1 MKRRL
6 TVLHQRRSVLLAGVL
21 AVVGALGGSA
31 CDRETF
37 HVLRSPDGRT
47 EVRVALR
54 DGTMLYSVHRDRR
67 RILDPSALGLDLTNT
82 VNGEQRTAPFDRF
95 TLTGVSRREHR
106 ATWTPVWGKSSEVE
120 DHFRELTVGL
130 RGAVSPQRSL
140 AVVFRAYDDG
150 IAFRYVVPEQPGFAE
165 SVSDRT
171 EFNFAGNWP
180 IHFIHSAAYPPIGP
194 LRLDAVRSI
203 EDGEAAPIR
212 SHVLLSPGQDL
223 WLAVHEA
230 ALIDSAP
237 MRLIRTPQPRVP
249 WSLRV
254 EVEAT
259 PVATPFETP
268 WRVIL
273 IAPALGRLLET
284 RLLETLSPPSR
295 IADPSWIRPGK
306 AMWDRRIRKLTHP
319 AGTYGLDTA
328 TFIRLIDFAAAHG
341 IEYLLMDS
349 NWYGDQR
356 NPRSDPRTPVSTIN
370 LEAVFAHAARRSVRV
385 LLYVNDTAFLRHDPD
400 EVFATFQAWGAAG
413 VKYGFMR
420 GQGVEKVRKTVALIE
435 AAARHRLLINF
446 HDAPVHPTGLQRTY
460 PNLVAVE
467 FCHAQL
473 DGGRAFTP
481 EEYLHTVFV
490 QMLAGP
496 LDMNNGFFALDT
508 LDTRKTAG
516 LDYDQFYSP
525 VYATV
530 AAEVARILITDTG
543 LGVLPDTPEAYAS
556 KDDLFEFVRR
566 LPVGAWDETRVLR
579 AEFGKAITT
588 ARRSGREWF
597 IGSVVDEQGGS
608 FRIDLD
614 FLDEGVQYAATV
626 YEDAADSHYQRNRE
640 AYRVRTMTVTA
651 DTVIEAVMA
660 PGGGHAVW
668 LRP

>member
-1 MKRRL
+1 MKRRQL
-6 TVLHQRRSVLLAGVL
+6 LLAGAL
-21 AVVGALGGSA
+21 AVVGARCGSA
-31 CDRETF
+31 SNSETV
-37 HVLRSPDGRT
+37 HVLGSPDGRT

-54 DGTMLYSVHRDRR
+54 DGILLYSVHRDRQ

-82 VNGEQRTAPFDRF
+82 VNGEQRTAPFNRF
-95 TLTGVSRREHR
+95 TLAGVSRRERR

-120 DHFRELTVGL
+120 DRFRELTVEL
-130 RGAVSPQRSL
+130 RGAVSPQRPL

-150 IAFRYVVPEQPGFAE
+150 IAFRYVVPEQSGFTE
-165 SVSDRT
+165 RVSDRT

-180 IHFIHSAAYPPIGP
+180 IHFIGSVEQPPIGP
-194 LRLDAVRSI
+194 RRLDAIPPI
-203 EDGEAAPIR
+203 EGGNARLIR
-212 SHVLLSPGQDL
+212 PPVLLHPGQYLPGQDL

-230 ALIDSAP
+230 ALIDYAP
-237 MRLIRTPQPRVP
+237 MHLIRVPQPHAP
-249 WSLRV
+249 LSLRV
-254 EVEAT
+254 AVEAA

-268 WRVIL
+268 WRVL
-273 IAPALGRLLET
+273 QIAPALGRLLET

-295 IADPSWIRPGK
+295 IDDPSWIRPGK

-319 AGTYGLDTA
+319 AGIYGLDTA
-328 TFIRLIDFAAAHG
+328 TFIRLIDFAAANR
-341 IEYLLMDS
+341 IEHLIVDS
-349 NWYGDQR
+349 GWYGDQR
-356 NPRSDPRTPVSTIN
+356 DPQSDPRTPISTID
-370 LEAVFAHAARRSVRV
+370 LEAVFAHAARRGVGV
-385 LLYVNDTAFLRHDPD
+385 LLYVNDTAFIHHDLD
-400 EVFATFQAWGAAG
+400 DVFATFQTWGAAG

-420 GQGVEKVRKTVALIE
+420 GEGVEKVRKTVASIE

-473 DGGRAFTP
+473 DGRRAFTP
-481 EEYLHTVFV
+481 EEYLRTVFV
-490 QMLAGP
+490 HMLAGP

-516 LDYDQFYSP
+516 FDYDEFYAP
-525 VYATV
+525 ADVTV

-543 LGVLPDTPEAYAS
+543 LGVLPDTPEAYAG

-566 LPVGAWDETRVLR
+566 LPIGAWDETRVLR
-579 AEFGKAITT
+579 AEFGKTIAT

-597 IGSVVDEQGGS
+597 IGTVVDEQGGS
-608 FRIDLD
+608 FLIDLD
-614 FLDEGVQYAATV
+614 FLDEGVQYTATV

-651 DTVIEAVMA
+651 DAAIEVVMA